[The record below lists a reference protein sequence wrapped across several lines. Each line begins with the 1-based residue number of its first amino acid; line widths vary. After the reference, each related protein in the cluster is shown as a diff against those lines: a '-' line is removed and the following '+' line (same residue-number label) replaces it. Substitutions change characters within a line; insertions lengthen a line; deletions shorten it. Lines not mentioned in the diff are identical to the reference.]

1 MKLRSL
7 LFVPADSERKFAK
20 ANGIGAD
27 ALILDLEDS
36 VAPPR
41 KALARGM
48 VKDLLG
54 APPRDWA
61 FLVRVN
67 PLGSGL
73 TLGDLAAVVR
83 PGLDGILIPKVSGI
97 EDIELISNYVDA
109 LEVAAGV
116 TPGHVKLLV
125 VATETPAAMIGFAS
139 YATPNARLV
148 AMTWGAEDLGA
159 ALGALSNKEANG
171 DWTFPYQMARA
182 QCLFA
187 AGAAGVLPLDTLYA
201 DFKDQKGLAESCR
214 IARRDGFVGR
224 IAIHPDQIAT
234 INECFTPSEADL
246 AHARRVVAAFA
257 AQPDAG
263 TLGIDGKMYDMPH
276 LIAAKRALAS
286 VGEAVALSSMPVDR
300 ARRVR
305 SSAQSFNHTSL
316 VQSRRRGRG
325 LLLYLLSHLDRN
337 FDRLTQTLGGG
348 GATTQATCRNELD
361 FNAAIRCWDHDAS
374 CKLDLD
380 NTVQGT
386 MASDPVEID
395 QRSHASVGIGG
406 NIRWSVVLGILRI
419 GQLRISG

>member
-7 LFVPADSERKFAK
+7 LFVPADSEHKFAK
-20 ANGIGAD
+20 ASGIGAD

-41 KALARGM
+41 KALGRDM

-54 APPRDWA
+54 GPPRDWA
-61 FLVRVN
+61 FLVRIN

-73 TLGDLAAVVR
+73 TLGDLAAIVR

-97 EDIELISNYVDA
+97 QDIELISNYVDA
-109 LEVAAGV
+109 LEIAAGV

-139 YATPNARLV
+139 YATPSRRLI

-159 ALGALSNKEANG
+159 ALGALSNKEADG
-171 DWTFPYQMARA
+171 SWTFPYQVARA

-187 AGAAGVLPLDTLYA
+187 AGAAGVMALDTLYA
-201 DFKDQKGLAESCR
+201 DFKDQEGLAESCR

-224 IAIHPDQIAT
+224 IAIHPNQVAT
-234 INECFTPSEADL
+234 INACFTPSEADL

-286 VGEAVALSSMPVDR
+286 AGEDVTP
-300 ARRVR
+300 
-305 SSAQSFNHTSL
+305 
-316 VQSRRRGRG
+316 
-325 LLLYLLSHLDRN
+325 
-337 FDRLTQTLGGG
+337 
-348 GATTQATCRNELD
+348 
-361 FNAAIRCWDHDAS
+361 
-374 CKLDLD
+374 
-380 NTVQGT
+380 
-386 MASDPVEID
+386 
-395 QRSHASVGIGG
+395 
-406 NIRWSVVLGILRI
+406 
-419 GQLRISG
+419 